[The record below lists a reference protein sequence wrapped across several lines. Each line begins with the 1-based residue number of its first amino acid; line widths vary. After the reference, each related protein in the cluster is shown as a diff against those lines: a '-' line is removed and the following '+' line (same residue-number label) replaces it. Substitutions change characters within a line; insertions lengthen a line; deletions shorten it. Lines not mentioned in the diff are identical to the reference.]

1 MIENGKVI
9 EAPKEHS
16 LAIQASFETLDD
28 AYIVRITLFLMAFR

>member
-16 LAIQASFETLDD
+16 LAIQASFSTLD
-28 AYIVRITLFLMAFR
+28 AASLSELCYSL